1 MNMNTTI
8 NEYMITVAES
18 LRLGAA
24 EDIVRLAMRADGF
37 SPNRIDT
44 MIRWCK
50 LYNERTTYEHEQ
62 AYDVSGEGVSQVSQ
76 VEDTSRS

>member
-1 MNMNTTI
+1 MSI

-24 EDIVRLAMRADGF
+24 EDIVRMAMRSDGY
-37 SPNRIDT
+37 SLSRIDT

-50 LYNERTTYEHEQ
+50 LYNERTTHE
-62 AYDVSGEGVSQVSQ
+62 YREETLSVSQT
-76 VEDTSRS
+76 EG

>member
-1 MNMNTTI
+1 MTI

-24 EDIVRLAMRADGF
+24 EDIVRFAMRADGF
-37 SPNRIDT
+37 SNTRIDT

-50 LYNERTTYEHEQ
+50 LYNERTTHERREENLSIPQ
-62 AYDVSGEGVSQVSQ
+62 AEG
-76 VEDTSRS
+76 

>member
-1 MNMNTTI
+1 MTI

-24 EDIVRLAMRADGF
+24 EPIVRLAMHADGF
-37 SPNRIDT
+37 SDNRIDT

-50 LYNERTTYEHEQ
+50 LYNERTSNDQERLHQ
-62 AYDVSGEGVSQVSQ
+62 GG
-76 VEDTSRS
+76 